1 MQTLRHII
9 IMIIITITIIIIPSL
24 GNRQRVY
31 NWPCPSLDVALRGA
45 GLISYQW
52 QHCGEHA
59 PYLGHAA
66 QWSWPW
72 YKGLGWADPKG
83 MSVGKLTL
91 YGRSLELESCP
102 CPSLSATLERV
113 GRAPYLACI
122 LELALLEGTRDCGW
136 DSPDGKSL
144 AKLSSLSIWVRWQ
157 GWGGD
162 TPTPQALPHL
172 WQLIGQ
178 RVMKVG
184 E

>member
-1 MQTLRHII
+1 LKEGIDQTDLSSEFHICILALINSPNDMQTLRHII

-72 YKGLGWADPKG
+72 YKGLG
-83 MSVGKLTL
+83 
-91 YGRSLELESCP
+91 
-102 CPSLSATLERV
+102 
-113 GRAPYLACI
+113 
-122 LELALLEGTRDCGW
+122 
-136 DSPDGKSL
+136 
-144 AKLSSLSIWVRWQ
+144 
-157 GWGGD
+157 
-162 TPTPQALPHL
+162 
-172 WQLIGQ
+172 
-178 RVMKVG
+178 
-184 E
+184 